1 MANRAREVWGAFY
14 SPQENL
20 AVGVLETQTCPGQWS
35 DMSGQPLWN
44 LAWGPDM
51 SGSGLSC

>member
-1 MANRAREVWGAFY
+1 MTSHGREVWRAFY

-20 AVGVLETQTCPGQWS
+20 AIGVSETQTCSGRGP

-44 LAWGPDM
+44 PAWGPDM
-51 SGSGLSC
+51 SGLGLSH